1 VGNIFVEVGA
11 GKLLKGSDRQEK
23 HLPTGKTKENWIR
36 SFDLRTVLIRQRS
49 DSAMGG
55 EKTRDAVAIV
65 GIGAVGATTA
75 YALMNA
81 GTVAEMILIGRDTGK
96 VLGEVMDLNHGT
108 SFVPPVRIREGN
120 YEDCKDAR
128 IVVIAAG
135 VRQKP
140 GESRIALLER
150 NLEVIDEI
158 IPNVTANNPDCIIL
172 MVTNPVDAL
181 TYAALKKSGF
191 PPGQVI
197 GSGTLLDTSRFRFL
211 LSEHCRVAAQNVHAY
226 IIGEHGDSEVAA
238 WSATNVAG
246 MPFELFCQ
254 GCPCGCTLVEKD
266 EIFQSVKNA
275 AYEIIEK
282 KGATFY
288 AIGLAVRRI
297 VQAILRNESVIL
309 TVSSLMDGQYGVSD
323 VCVSLPSIVDESG
336 VTRVLEMPLS
346 DEESGGFKAS
356 AETLRSN
363 LGKFGL

>member
-1 VGNIFVEVGA
+1 ME
-11 GKLLKGSDRQEK
+11 SDR
-23 HLPTGKTKENWIR
+23 P
-36 SFDLRTVLIRQRS
+36 
-49 DSAMGG
+49 
-55 EKTRDAVAIV
+55 RDAVAIV
-65 GIGAVGATTA
+65 GVGAVGATTA

-81 GTVAEMILIGRDTGK
+81 GATSEMILIDRDTDK
-96 VLGEVMDLNHGT
+96 VAGEVMDLNHGS

-128 IVVIAAG
+128 VVIVTAG

-140 GESRIALLER
+140 GESRIDLLGR
-150 NLEVIDEI
+150 NLEVIDGI
-158 IPNVTANNPDCIIL
+158 VPQVVASNPNCIIL
-172 MVTNPVDAL
+172 MVSNPVDAL
-181 TYAALKKSGF
+181 TYAALKKSEF
-191 PPGQVI
+191 PPERVI
-197 GSGTLLDTSRFRFL
+197 GSGTLLDTSRFRSL
-211 LSEHCRVAAQNVHAY
+211 LSDHCRVAAQNVHAY

-246 MPFELFCQ
+246 MPFEMFCR

-266 EIFQSVKNA
+266 DIFQSVKNA

-309 TVSSLMDGQYGVSD
+309 TVSSLMDGQYGVED
-323 VCVSLPSIVDESG
+323 VCVSLPSVVDETG
-336 VTRVLEMPLS
+336 VARVLEMPLS
-346 DEESGGFKAS
+346 EEESGKFRES

-363 LGKFGL
+363 LTDTGL